1 MSGPGT
7 STAPVALV
15 VPCHNYG
22 RFAAEALRSIAAQD
36 VRAAEVVVVDDGST
50 DNSAQTLLALRE
62 ELAEQLDV
70 RVLLR
75 PHEGLPAT
83 VLAGLHETSSPLFAV
98 VSADDR
104 VLPGFVGQLAT
115 ALEDRV
121 DAAFAYPKM
130 RLFGDE
136 DGIYQTY
143 EFEVDRLLFDQNY
156 VPGIAMMRRAAYE
169 QVGGLRGLVAYED
182 WDLFLSFAEHGW
194 TGVLVPEVLYE
205 WRRHGA
211 ARNHVG
217 LGTRLR
223 EETAGVGVDIVL
235 EMSGAESAIR
245 QGFDAVTN
253 GGRVSLL
260 GLPERPI
267 TLDLSDQIIFKGIRV
282 YGITG
287 RKMFETWYRTQAL
300 LAQGLDLSPIV
311 THRMPLSRFEEAFG
325 LLAAGHAG
333 KVVLLPQEG

>member
-7 STAPVALV
+7 ATAPVALV

-50 DNSAQTLLALRE
+50 DDSAQTLLALRD
-62 ELAEQLDV
+62 ELADQLDV

-104 VLPGFVGQLAT
+104 VLPGFVGRLAT

-223 EETAGVGVDIVL
+223 LRGQVLVGHP
-235 EMSGAESAIR
+235 R
-245 QGFDAVTN
+245 
-253 GGRVSLL
+253 
-260 GLPERPI
+260 
-267 TLDLSDQIIFKGIRV
+267 
-282 YGITG
+282 
-287 RKMFETWYRTQAL
+287 L
-300 LAQGLDLSPIV
+300 LARRAHMAVPWTAYAVGRRVAARVRPDAGTSRRTRSAWVEQPPVELSTAEV
-311 THRMPLSRFEEAFG
+311 ES
-325 LLAAGHAG
+325 
-333 KVVLLPQEG
+333 